1 MTVTMPRQR
10 YYDGA
15 AIGASVLCLIHCLLL
30 PVLIILL
37 PALAAFLTVP
47 EAFHLW
53 ALVFAAPA
61 SALTLGTAYGLHRSV
76 KPALIVFPGV
86 VLLALGALVALSESM
101 ETALTVVGALLLA
114 IGHALNWHGLRQS
127 GVRATGE
134 VAA

>member
-1 MTVTMPRQR
+1 MPEMP
-10 YYDGA
+10 DSA
-15 AIGASVLCLIHCLLL
+15 AIFRIAGHDFHGKGS
-30 PVLIILL
+30 
-37 PALAAFLTVP
+37 FVP
-47 EAFHLW
+47 RR
-53 ALVFAAPA
+53 V
-61 SALTLGTAYGLHRSV
+61 SALTAS
-76 KPALIVFPGV
+76 A